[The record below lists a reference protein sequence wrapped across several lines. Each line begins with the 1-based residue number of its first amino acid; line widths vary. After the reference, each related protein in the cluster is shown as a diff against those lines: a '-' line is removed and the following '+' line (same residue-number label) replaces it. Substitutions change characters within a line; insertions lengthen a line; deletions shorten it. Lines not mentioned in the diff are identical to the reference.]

1 MSKERDINIEDGNVE
16 EQAHNEQVS
25 NEQEQNT
32 HAADNQSDKNA
43 GAENE
48 SDSDADKKTEDNN
61 AADKKAEETE
71 LDPLEKAQ
79 KEVEDLKKQL
89 LYKTAEFENYR
100 KRTLKE
106 KAELVLNG
114 GEKTISA
121 ILPVL
126 DDFERAIADKSEDP
140 KVIKEGVQM
149 IFNKFIKS
157 LSVVSIFFKFI
168 KTLEGLGVKK
178 IETTD
183 KDFDVDFHEAIAM
196 VPGMGDDKKGKV
208 IDCVQTGYTLND
220 KVIRHAK
227 VAVGQ

>member
-1 MSKERDINIEDGNVE
+1 MSQEKNIKVEDGNAQEQVHNENTEQNATQNENNAEANAEEQEAGTDNESAKADNKAENADNKAENAEVDPLTKAQQEVE
-16 EQAHNEQVS
+16 EL
-25 NEQEQNT
+25 
-32 HAADNQSDKNA
+32 
-43 GAENE
+43 
-48 SDSDADKKTEDNN
+48 KKT
-61 AADKKAEETE
+61 
-71 LDPLEKAQ
+71 
-79 KEVEDLKKQL
+79 L

-100 KRTLKE
+100 KRTMKE
-106 KAELVLNG
+106 KADLILNG

-126 DDFERAIADKSEDP
+126 DDFERALADKSEDP

-149 IFNKFIKS
+149 IFNKF
-157 LSVVSIFFKFI
+157 V

-178 IETTD
+178 IETAD

>member
-1 MSKERDINIEDGNVE
+1 MFKKFKTMSQGKNIKVEDGNAQEQVLNENAEQNATQNENNAEANAE
-16 EQAHNEQVS
+16 EQEAGTDNKSAE
-25 NEQEQNT
+25 
-32 HAADNQSDKNA
+32 ADN
-43 GAENE
+43 
-48 SDSDADKKTEDNN
+48 KTEDTDN
-61 AADKKAEETE
+61 KAESTE
-71 LDPLEKAQ
+71 VDPLTKAQ
-79 KEVEDLKKQL
+79 QEVEELKKTL

-100 KRTLKE
+100 KRTMKE
-106 KAELVLNG
+106 NADLILNG

-121 ILPVL
+121 ILPIL
-126 DDFERAIADKSEDP
+126 DDFERALADKSEDP
-140 KVIKEGVQM
+140 KAIKEGVQM
-149 IFNKFIKS
+149 IFNKF
-157 LSVVSIFFKFI
+157 V

-178 IETTD
+178 IETAD

>member
-1 MSKERDINIEDGNVE
+1 MFKKFKTMSQGKNIKVEDGNAQEQVLNENAEQNATQNENNAEANAE
-16 EQAHNEQVS
+16 EQEAG
-25 NEQEQNT
+25 T
-32 HAADNQSDKNA
+32 DNKS
-43 GAENE
+43 AETDN
-48 SDSDADKKTEDNN
+48 KTEDTDN
-61 AADKKAEETE
+61 KAESTE
-71 LDPLEKAQ
+71 VDPLTKAQ
-79 KEVEDLKKQL
+79 QEVEELKKTL

-100 KRTLKE
+100 KRTMKE
-106 KAELVLNG
+106 KADLILNG

-121 ILPVL
+121 ILPIL
-126 DDFERAIADKSEDP
+126 DDFERALADKSEDP
-140 KVIKEGVQM
+140 KAIKEGVQM
-149 IFNKFIKS
+149 IFNKF
-157 LSVVSIFFKFI
+157 V

-178 IETTD
+178 IETAD

>member
-1 MSKERDINIEDGNVE
+1 MSKEKEINIEDGNVQE
-16 EQAHNEQVS
+16 TVQNENNEQTTQ
-25 NEQEQNT
+25 NENTEENQNT
-32 HAADNQSDKNA
+32 DNK
-43 GAENE
+43 AEE
-48 SDSDADKKTEDNN
+48 GDNN
-61 AADKKAEETE
+61 TVAADKKAEEI
-71 LDPLEKAQ
+71 DPLTKAQ
-79 KEVEDLKKQL
+79 QEVEELKKQL

-106 KAELVLNG
+106 KAELILNG
-114 GEKTISA
+114 GEKTVAA

-140 KVIKEGVQM
+140 KAIKEGVQM
-149 IFNKFIKS
+149 IFNKF
-157 LSVVSIFFKFI
+157 V

-178 IETTD
+178 IETND

-196 VPGMGDDKKGKV
+196 VPGMGDDKKGKI
-208 IDCVQTGYTLND
+208 IDCVQTGYTMND

>member
-1 MSKERDINIEDGNVE
+1 MFKKFKTMSQEKKIKVEDGNAQEQVLNENAEQNATQNENNAEANAE
-16 EQAHNEQVS
+16 EQEAGTDNKSAE
-25 NEQEQNT
+25 
-32 HAADNQSDKNA
+32 ADN
-43 GAENE
+43 
-48 SDSDADKKTEDNN
+48 KTEDTDN
-61 AADKKAEETE
+61 KAESTE
-71 LDPLEKAQ
+71 VDPLIKAQ
-79 KEVEDLKKQL
+79 QEVEELKKTL

-100 KRTLKE
+100 KRTMKE
-106 KAELVLNG
+106 KADLILNG

-121 ILPVL
+121 ILPIL
-126 DDFERAIADKSEDP
+126 DDFERALADKSEDP
-140 KVIKEGVQM
+140 KAIKEGVQM
-149 IFNKFIKS
+149 IFNKF
-157 LSVVSIFFKFI
+157 V

-178 IETTD
+178 IETAD

>member
-1 MSKERDINIEDGNVE
+1 MFKKFKTMSQEKNIKVEDGNAQEQVLNENGEQNATQNENNAEANAE
-16 EQAHNEQVS
+16 EQKAG
-25 NEQEQNT
+25 T
-32 HAADNQSDKNA
+32 DN
-43 GAENE
+43 
-48 SDSDADKKTEDNN
+48 KTEDTDN
-61 AADKKAEETE
+61 KAESTE
-71 LDPLEKAQ
+71 VDPLTKAQ
-79 KEVEDLKKQL
+79 QEVEELKKTL

-100 KRTLKE
+100 KRTMKE
-106 KAELVLNG
+106 KADLILNG

-121 ILPVL
+121 ILPIL
-126 DDFERAIADKSEDP
+126 DDFERALADKSEDP
-140 KVIKEGVQM
+140 KAIKEGVQM
-149 IFNKFIKS
+149 IFNKF
-157 LSVVSIFFKFI
+157 V

-178 IETTD
+178 IETAD